1 MITSNDFR
9 DMRRAQLRPARV
21 ADPTD
26 VTPADVREA
35 KRASTKMLLAISAT
49 GKHLYQGTVPA
60 HVKARRRAANKVA
73 RKARRAA
80 R

>member
-1 MITSNDFR
+1 MGPTVEP
-9 DMRRAQLRPARV
+9 RRPLRIVPWVRNRTDEEFAAAEANR
-21 ADPTD
+21 PT
-26 VTPADVREA
+26 TQ
-35 KRASTKMLLAISAT
+35 MLLAISAT

-73 RKARRAA
+73 RRARRPA